1 MFKGL
6 LENFLNLIYKQKCV
20 ICSCSKTDNLLCKNC
35 LKEVVFLSGFP
46 HKICNSIP
54 IYSACIYTGVI
65 KKLIQLFKFSHKK
78 NLSKLL
84 AQLAFDYFKKLNLDK
99 NFIVIYPDSFIL
111 KSLSRGYEHMYLIAR
126 DFCALGGFK
135 LYKHAI
141 LKIKN
146 TKAQYQAKNRKENIK
161 GTFKINKKY
170 IDILKNN
177 PVLLF
182 DDITTSGST
191 LEEIINIL
199 KNENINNITC
209 FTISKAQKN

>member
-6 LENFLNLIYKQKCV
+6 LNNFLNLIYKQKCV
-20 ICSCSKTDNLLCKNC
+20 ICSCSKTDCLLCKNC

-46 HKICNSIP
+46 HKIYISTP
-54 IYSACIYTGVI
+54 IYSACVYTGVV
-65 KKLIQLFKFSHKK
+65 KKIIQLFKFSHKK

-84 AQLAFDYFKKLNLDK
+84 AQLGFEYFKKLNLNK
-99 NFIVIYPDSFIL
+99 NFIVIYPDSFIF
-111 KSLSRGYEHMYLIAR
+111 KSLFRGYEHMYLIAR

-161 GTFKINKKY
+161 GAFKINKKY
-170 IDILKNN
+170 INTLKNN
-177 PVLLF
+177 PVLLI

-199 KNENINNITC
+199 KNENINDITC